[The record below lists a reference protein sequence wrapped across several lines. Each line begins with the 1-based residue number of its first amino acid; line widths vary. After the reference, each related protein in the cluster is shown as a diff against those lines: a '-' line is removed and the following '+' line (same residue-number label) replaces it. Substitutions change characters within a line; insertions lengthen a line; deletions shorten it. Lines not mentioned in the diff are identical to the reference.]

1 MKEQMNKNLEEE
13 VVRNQVHSLA
23 QGANVG
29 VCAKSVM
36 ETTGTL
42 DTTRKSYYQT
52 SRRQQP
58 K

>member
-1 MKEQMNKNLEEE
+1 MNKNLEEE